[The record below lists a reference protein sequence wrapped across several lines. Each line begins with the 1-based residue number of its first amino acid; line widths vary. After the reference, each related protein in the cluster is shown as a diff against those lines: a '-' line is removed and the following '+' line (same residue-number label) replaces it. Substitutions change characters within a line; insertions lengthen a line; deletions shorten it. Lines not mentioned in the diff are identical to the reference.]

1 MATSIDITPATVPIS
16 VTSGNSIE
24 FTTTITIDDVVVDL
38 TPVGNV
44 ATLTIEATTTGSNL
58 LVISSDGVGP
68 QITLN
73 ASGVVSISI
82 TAAQTTA
89 LAVGSHFYALKWT
102 RSTGAV
108 RTLHSGTFTVLNPN
122 S

>member
-1 MATSIDITPATVPIS
+1 MASIAITPANVPIS

-24 FTTTITIDDVVVDL
+24 FTTTVTIDGVSVDL
-38 TPVGNV
+38 TPSGNV
-44 ATLTIEATTTGSNL
+44 VTLVIESTTTGSNL
-58 LVISSDGVGP
+58 LEISSAGVSP

-73 ASGVVSISI
+73 ASGVVSVSI

-89 LAVGSHFYALKWT
+89 LAVGSHFYAMKWT
-102 RSTGAV
+102 RPTGAV

>member
-1 MATSIDITPATVPIS
+1 MASIAITPATVPIS

-44 ATLTIEATTTGSNL
+44 VTLTIEATTTGTNL
-58 LVISSDGVGP
+58 LVISSDGVSP

-102 RSTGAV
+102 RPAGAV